1 MSSHDQLQRFLLDN
15 LHIRGAVV
23 RLDESVAQVLQRHPY
38 PEAVQQL
45 LGQSIAAVVL
55 MGATLK
61 IEGSITLQAKGS
73 GPLTLLMA
81 ESTHRRTIRAIA
93 QWEGEVNDQQLQ
105 KQLGNAQLAITIT
118 PNKGARYQ
126 GIVPLTEDQ
135 LVPCIE
141 QYFRQSEQLPT
152 ALVLFQQGQRHGGI
166 LLQMLPQPGQSHHTE
181 TDDWQRAVQFL
192 MTVSSEEFFGLD
204 NPQLLHRLFHED
216 DLRLFDE
223 EPVEF
228 WCTCS
233 EERTLEML
241 KTLGQ
246 AELEN
251 LLEEQGAIEVDCQF
265 CRQQYR
271 FGQDVIHRLFG
282 KPTQH

>member
-135 LVPCIE
+135 LAPCIE

>member
-1 MSSHDQLQRFLLDN
+1 MSSQDQLQRFLLDN
-15 LHIRGAVV
+15 LHIRGGIV
-23 RLDESVAQVLQRHPY
+23 RLSASIAEVLQRHQY
-38 PEAVQQL
+38 PKPVQHL
-45 LGQSIAAVVL
+45 LGQSVAAVVL

-81 ESTHRRTIRAIA
+81 ESSHRRTIRAIA
-93 QWEGEVNDQQLQ
+93 QWEGDIKDQQLQ
-105 KQLGNAQLAITIT
+105 KQLGDARLAITIT
-118 PNKGARYQ
+118 PNKGTRYQ
-126 GIVPLTEDQ
+126 GIVPLTEDH
-135 LVPCIE
+135 LAPCIE

-152 ALVLFQQGQRHGGI
+152 ALVLFQQGHQYGGI
-166 LLQMLPQPGQSHHTE
+166 LLQMLPLPGQSHHRE
-181 TDDWQRAVQFL
+181 SDDWDRAVQFL
-192 MTVSSEEFFGLD
+192 ATVNSDEFFALD
-204 NPQLLHRLFHED
+204 NVQLLHRLFHED
-216 DLRLFDE
+216 DLRLFDA

-246 AELEN
+246 KELED

-271 FGQDVIHRLFG
+271 FGQDVIQRLFG
-282 KPTQH
+282 TPTQH

>member
-15 LHIRGAVV
+15 LHIRGGVV
-23 RLDESVAQVLQRHPY
+23 RLDESVAQVLQRHQY
-38 PEAVQQL
+38 PKPVQHL
-45 LGQSIAAVVL
+45 LGQSTAAVVL

-81 ESTHRRTIRAIA
+81 ESSHRRTVRAIA
-93 QWEGEVNDQQLQ
+93 QWEGEVSDQQLQ
-105 KQLGNAQLAITIT
+105 KQLGDARLAITIT
-118 PNKGARYQ
+118 PSKGSRYQ

-135 LVPCIE
+135 LAPCIE

-181 TDDWQRAVQFL
+181 TDDWQRAVHFL
-192 MTVSSEEFFGLD
+192 STVTDEEFFALD
-204 NPQLLHRLFHED
+204 NAQLLHRLFHED

-233 EERTLEML
+233 QERTLDML

-246 AELEN
+246 NELEQ
-251 LLEEQGAIEVDCQF
+251 LLEEQGVIEVDCQF

-271 FGQDVIHRLFG
+271 FGQDVIQRLFG
-282 KPTQH
+282 NPTQH

>member
-135 LVPCIE
+135 LAPCIE

-204 NPQLLHRLFHED
+204 NSQLLHRLFHED